1 MLRLV
6 SESAQPMSNRELS
19 DATGIP
25 KATVSRLAAT
35 LVNAG
40 FLRQLTDS
48 ERFSLGGGLLQIS
61 STYLRNFDLPSHA
74 RRHMAL
80 LAEETG
86 AAAHLG
92 VRDGD
97 HIVLIE
103 HVRPRNAVVIS
114 ALDVGTRIPL
124 ATSAAGRAYIASQTP
139 GEREALMKEL
149 EAAAGSRWRQQLPQL
164 QAAFKEFARE
174 QVCSSVGEWHP
185 DINAVA
191 TTLRGA
197 RGELYALSCGG
208 PASVVSRKLLTE
220 RVARRL
226 VETAQAIS
234 AECGLPQRSD

>member
-1 MLRLV
+1 RDDVVALARGLALLRLV

-114 ALDVGTRIPL
+114 AL
-124 ATSAAGRAYIASQTP
+124 
-139 GEREALMKEL
+139 
-149 EAAAGSRWRQQLPQL
+149 
-164 QAAFKEFARE
+164 
-174 QVCSSVGEWHP
+174 
-185 DINAVA
+185 
-191 TTLRGA
+191 
-197 RGELYALSCGG
+197 
-208 PASVVSRKLLTE
+208 
-220 RVARRL
+220 
-226 VETAQAIS
+226 
-234 AECGLPQRSD
+234 

>member
-1 MLRLV
+1 
-6 SESAQPMSNRELS
+6 MSNRELS

-40 FLRQLTDS
+40 FLRQLADS

-61 STYLRNFDLPSHA
+61 SNYLRNFDLPSHA

-80 LAEETG
+80 LAEHTG

-92 VRDGD
+92 VRDGSD
-97 HIVLIE
+97 IVLIE

-114 ALDVGTRIPL
+114 ALDVGTRIPI
-124 ATSAAGRAYIASQTP
+124 ATSAAGRAYIASQPP

-149 EAAAGSRWRQQLPQL
+149 EAAEGARWRKLQPQL
-164 QAAFKEFARE
+164 QAALKEFARDR
-174 QVCSSVGEWHP
+174 VCSSIGEWHP

-208 PASVVSRKLLTE
+208 PASVVSRKLLNE
-220 RVARRL
+220 RVAKRL
-226 VETAQAIS
+226 VETARAIS
-234 AECGLPQRSD
+234 TECGLPQQAD